1 MFALRQPH
9 NRELEMTDLDQ
20 RLSMNQA
27 PGAGSD
33 TQPATRSSVLV
44 RLLKATGVDRAVGFT
59 VLGRGWNTLSGAVT
73 ILLVARFLTPAE
85 QGYYYTFASL
95 VALQVVFELGFSF
108 VILQMASHER
118 VHLSIAK
125 DHRITGDTIAHA
137 RLASVLQLSVR
148 WYLIAAL
155 LMAIIVTP
163 AGMLFFATHQRHGAL
178 VPWELP
184 WISAVLATFFT
195 FQIDPILSFVEGCGQ
210 VAQIAGMRFWQAFVG
225 SALAWIALI
234 SHRGLYAP
242 AAVIGGRALVGA
254 LFLCS
259 RRRLLVPLLRLHP
272 GQHAVK
278 WRSEMLPFQWR
289 LALSWLS
296 GYFIIQIFTPVL
308 FAYRGPEAA
317 GRMGMSLRITI
328 SISTIALAW
337 IDTKAAPFGNMVAR
351 RDFSTLDRTF
361 LRTLIQ
367 SGALLASAAVL
378 LFVALHLLEPM
389 YPQIQSRVLP
399 DSLFALLLATA
410 LLNHVVF
417 SQAIYLR
424 AHKQEPFLYLSVL
437 VAVLTVVSALI
448 AGRFWGAEGIAIGYF
463 LVNGVLAVTLATIIF
478 MSKRREWHGEQALS

>member
-1 MFALRQPH
+1 
-9 NRELEMTDLDQ
+9 MTDLDQ

-195 FQIDPILSFVEGCGQ
+195 FQIDPI
-210 VAQIAGMRFWQAFVG
+210 
-225 SALAWIALI
+225 
-234 SHRGLYAP
+234 
-242 AAVIGGRALVGA
+242 
-254 LFLCS
+254 
-259 RRRLLVPLLRLHP
+259 
-272 GQHAVK
+272 
-278 WRSEMLPFQWR
+278 
-289 LALSWLS
+289 
-296 GYFIIQIFTPVL
+296 
-308 FAYRGPEAA
+308 
-317 GRMGMSLRITI
+317 
-328 SISTIALAW
+328 
-337 IDTKAAPFGNMVAR
+337 
-351 RDFSTLDRTF
+351 
-361 LRTLIQ
+361 
-367 SGALLASAAVL
+367 
-378 LFVALHLLEPM
+378 
-389 YPQIQSRVLP
+389 
-399 DSLFALLLATA
+399 
-410 LLNHVVF
+410 
-417 SQAIYLR
+417 
-424 AHKQEPFLYLSVL
+424 
-437 VAVLTVVSALI
+437 
-448 AGRFWGAEGIAIGYF
+448 
-463 LVNGVLAVTLATIIF
+463 
-478 MSKRREWHGEQALS
+478 